1 MLLWDLLGTANGNG
15 AAGFLRVLNVPNV
28 PSDEIVSSDCE
39 ITAFPA
45 LYACSVVA
53 GGSSIFLE
61 G

>member
-1 MLLWDLLGTANGNG
+1 MLLWDLLGPANNNG
-15 AAGFLRVLNVPNV
+15 AAGSPRVPNV

-39 ITAFPA
+39 ITVFPA